1 MTTKYPMIIYN
12 VTANIDESIHD
23 EWLEWIKAHIPK
35 VLATGLFL
43 KATFTKVLVEESMGG
58 LTYSIQYLAHSKEAL
73 ASFHKQYAP
82 AFETEE
88 LQKFADKMLAFRT
101 ELEWIDEYTVTT
113 H

>member
-1 MTTKYPMIIYN
+1 MIIYN

>member
-1 MTTKYPMIIYN
+1 MIIYN

-82 AFETEE
+82 EFETEE

>member
-1 MTTKYPMIIYN
+1 MIIYN

-73 ASFHKQYAP
+73 ASFHKQHAP
-82 AFETEE
+82 AFEAEE

>member
-1 MTTKYPMIIYN
+1 MIIYN
-12 VTANIDESIHD
+12 VTIHIDESIHD

-73 ASFHKQYAP
+73 ASFHKQHAP
-82 AFETEE
+82 AFEVEE